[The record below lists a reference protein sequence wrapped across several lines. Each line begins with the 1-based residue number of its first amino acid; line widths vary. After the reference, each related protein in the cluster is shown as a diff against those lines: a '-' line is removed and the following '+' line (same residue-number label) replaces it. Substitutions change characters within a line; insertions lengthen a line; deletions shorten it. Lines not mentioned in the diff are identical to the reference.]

1 MKKFTLLIA
10 SLFITI
16 GAMAQTPVLE
26 LTSEQI
32 GTSYPYEL
40 TDEDAQKVYALTDLT
55 VVVKMN
61 TAAMENRMAL
71 FCTSDPTATA
81 NSSAMP
87 TNSAYIAYGTSGANI
102 SYLASC
108 VTGDRYSG
116 GTVPANSEDVVLA
129 YVLNPTNTNFK
140 AYINGTSVMDRDFGS
155 YEIATPAMVKADHA
169 NAKIYIGGGK
179 TSDGSRETFNG
190 AITGVKVYDGVLT
203 ADEIANAFPV
213 ELPEGFVATPEEF
226 VNGKVYTFVTQ
237 RGAMGASE
245 TSSNAISTARET
257 ADTETD
263 YFKWTVY
270 KSAKG
275 NFYLY
280 NLGKAMF
287 LGEMSTTGNA
297 SVPMSETPVAVT
309 FKTTSITTHPIMFTT
324 MNDGSC
330 VANHS
335 SDYGEGLITWNGG
348 WDKLTDTGNGHQVVA
363 VAELDA
369 EILSTVEAAVNAF
382 EADNTEAVAELDEAI
397 DKAIELS
404 AFIGTGVGKYSYT
417 GDGDYQEKFAAI
429 TAFRDGITATNTPT
443 PEEVA
448 AKTAE
453 LNALLSSFVLNMP
466 ENGEY
471 YRLKGAESGYYATSN
486 MCANESYTNKL
497 AMEQDGTTAV
507 SIWYLSENNA
517 FLSYVKGQYL
527 GNFAKSGGTWSFE
540 NVGSTGNSVVFADG
554 GTIGKYQIKP
564 SSGRALYGDGIRVDA
579 ADENNNSGHY
589 NWILEEVTELPVTIT
604 SAGYATLYAPVAL
617 TVPSEVKAYTVT
629 INGEWATLNE
639 IEGGVIPA
647 NTGVII
653 AGANGEA
660 ATAGT
665 YNFAITTSEE
675 TLESDLRGSAPA
687 TYYTEPGTYYALAQV
702 DGVVG
707 FYKDEFNNSRFQN
720 NSHKAYLYI
729 AAEAAA
735 SAASYSFRF
744 GEGTTGIDEIADNR
758 VQSTVIYDLTGR
770 RVETITEPGIYIVG
784 GKKVLVK

>member
-1 MKKFTLLIA
+1 MRKFTLLIA

-140 AYINGTSVMDRDFGS
+140 AYINGTSVMDRNFGG

-179 TSDGSRETFNG
+179 TSEGSRETFNG

-213 ELPEGFVATPEEF
+213 ELPEGFIATPEEF

-245 TSSNAISTARET
+245 ASSNAISTARVT

-280 NLGKAMF
+280 NIGKEMF
-287 LGEMSTTGNA
+287 LGEMSTTANA
-297 SVPMSETPVAVT
+297 SVPMSETPAAVT
-309 FKTTSITTHPIMFTT
+309 FKTSSITTHPIMFTT
-324 MNDGSC
+324 NNDGSC

-335 SDYGEGLITWNGG
+335 SDHGEGLITWNGG
-348 WDKLTDTGNGHQVVA
+348 WTNLTDTGNGHQVVE

-369 EILSTVEAAVNAF
+369 NILSTVEAAVNAF

-397 DKAIELS
+397 DKAIAMS
-404 AFIGTGVGKYSYT
+404 AFIGEGVGKYSYT

-429 TAFRDGITATNTPT
+429 VAFREGITATNTPT

-466 ENGEY
+466 EKGKY
-471 YRLKGAESGYYATSN
+471 YRFKDWDTDNYMLSDEYSSTRLAMGTNEVSSIFYYGEDGSLLSYANGCYLPKAVTNGDWTCLAVGTTGPAATFGEGTSVGTYGFYVGDDSNRAYYSGRNTYVDAGGTVGSNSGY
-486 MCANESYTNKL
+486 
-497 AMEQDGTTAV
+497 D
-507 SIWYLSENNA
+507 
-517 FLSYVKGQYL
+517 
-527 GNFAKSGGTWSFE
+527 
-540 NVGSTGNSVVFADG
+540 
-554 GTIGKYQIKP
+554 
-564 SSGRALYGDGIRVDA
+564 
-579 ADENNNSGHY
+579 
-589 NWILEEVTELPVTIT
+589 WIIEEVETLPVTVT
-604 SAGYATLYAPVAL
+604 EAGYATLYAPVAL
-617 TVPSEVKAYTVT
+617 EVADGVKAYTVA
-629 INGEWATLNE
+629 INEGGWADLNE
-639 IEGGVIPA
+639 ITNDVIPA
-647 NTGVII
+647 EKGVVI

-665 YNFAITTSEE
+665 YNFAVTT
-675 TLESDLRGSAPA
+675 TDATAESDLRGSAPA
-687 TYYTEPGTYYALAQV
+687 TYYTEAGTYYALAQV

-720 NSHKAYLYI
+720 NSHKAYLYV
-729 AAEAAA
+729 AEG
-735 SAASYSFRF
+735 SANVASYSFRF
-744 GEGTTGIDEIADNR
+744 GEGTTGISEVKGESGN
-758 VQSTVIYDLTGR
+758 VKGIYDLTGR
-770 RVETITEPGIYIVG
+770 RVEAITAPGIYIVG

>member
-1 MKKFTLLIA
+1 M
-10 SLFITI
+10 FITI

-87 TNSAYIAYGTSGANI
+87 TNSAYVAYGTSGTNI

-140 AYINGTSVMDRDFGS
+140 AYINGTSVMDRNFGG

-179 TSDGSRETFNG
+179 TSEGSRETFNG

-203 ADEIANAFPV
+203 ADEIANAFPA

-245 TSSNAISTARET
+245 TSSNAISTART
-257 ADTETD
+257 TVSDTNTD

-287 LGEMSTTGNA
+287 LGEMSTTANA
-297 SVPMSETPVAVT
+297 SVPMSENPAAVT
-309 FKTTSITTHPIMFTT
+309 FKTSSITTHPIMFTT
-324 MNDGSC
+324 KNDGSC

-335 SDYGEGLITWNGG
+335 SNHDEGLITWNDG
-348 WDKLTDTGNGHQVVA
+348 WTNLTDTGNGHQVVA

-382 EADNTEAVAELDEAI
+382 EADNTEAVAALDAAI
-397 DKAIELS
+397 TNAN
-404 AFIGTGVGKYSYT
+404 AMAAYIGTEIGLYSYT
-417 GDGDYQEKFAAI
+417 GEGSYEEKFAAI
-429 TAFRDGITATNTPT
+429 VAFRNGITATNNPS
-443 PEEVA
+443 PEAVE

-453 LNALLSSFVLNMP
+453 LNNLISSFAVNAP
-466 ENGEY
+466 AAGKY
-471 YRLKGAESGYYATSN
+471 YRLKN
-486 MCANESYTNKL
+486 
-497 AMEQDGTTAV
+497 AV
-507 SIWYLSENNA
+507 SNNYMSGNADGSVTVVADGASASSTIFYLDEDNK
-517 FLSYVKGQYL
+517 FLSYTQGRYL
-527 GNFAKSGGTWSFE
+527 DCGNKNLATVGTSYA
-540 NVGSTGNSVVFADG
+540 GVFAAAYGTPTANQITYKNNGYWTFGNRDDG
-554 GTIGKYQIKP
+554 VSVDRG
-564 SSGRALYGDGIRVDA
+564 SSAPNQAG
-579 ADENNNSGHY
+579 Y
-589 NWILEEVTELPVTIT
+589 NWIIEEVETLPVTVT
-604 SAGYATLYAPVAL
+604 EAGYATLYAPVAL
-617 TVPSEVKAYTVT
+617 EVADGVKAYTVS
-629 INGEWATLNE
+629 INEGGWADLNE

-647 NTGVII
+647 NTGVVL
-653 AGANGEA
+653 AGEGSHS
-660 ATAGT
+660 
-665 YNFAITTSEE
+665 FAITTAAAFDG
-675 TLESDLRGSAPA
+675 TNALEGTVAA
-687 TYYTEPGTYYALAQV
+687 TNVTKDAYVLGVV
-702 DGVVG
+702 DEKVG
-707 FYKDEFNNSRFQN
+707 FYTATKNQADNNAFLN
-720 NSHKAYLYI
+720 NSHKAYLPKTTGMN
-729 AAEAAA
+729 AV
-735 SAASYSFRF
+735 SYSFRF
-744 GEGTTGIDEIADNR
+744 GEGTTGVENMVVENEVKA
-758 VQSTVIYDLTGR
+758 IYDLTGR
-770 RVETITEPGIYIVG
+770 RVEAITAPGIYIVN